1 MAITLV
7 DGTVLPDIPVA
18 PLTTH
23 QYYIIC
29 KMSGSVFEAQFGASE
44 IYGLTFGSTP
54 FVAAPA
60 ALSGDSNDTVSC
72 ETVGV
77 YSFMYIG
84 DADGW
89 VKDQGTDDN
98 GYADSTT
105 FSTMLGS
112 LYDGMMEAE
121 LLYSNHDILTST
133 GEIYFA
139 NSEAPAYEYSDVY
152 IADKD
157 WIIGVADQARRL
169 GGTTAKLDDA
179 GILAAF
185 KAVPDPSGETVDE
198 LAKSIVERTITSL
211 NNEDFTS
218 IGSSGMRHCAKLTDV
233 VLPNVTTLGQYA
245 FYQCTALKRVELPLV
260 TSIGNYGFGNCSVLE
275 ALILANTAAVCTLS
289 NSNAFTGTLIASGTG
304 YIYVPSALL
313 DSYKAAT
320 NWSTYAAQFRAIE
333 DYPDI
338 CGATE

>member
-7 DGTVLPDIPVA
+7 DGTVLPDVPAEIEGYPYCCIYKTWGNVIEQQTGFAALYSFVA
-18 PLTTH
+18 SKTE
-23 QYYIIC
+23 IIC
-29 KMSGSVFEAQFGASE
+29 IPPSISGGAYRLYSNTD
-44 IYGLTFGSTP
+44 GTAGCGSTG
-54 FVAAPA
+54 
-60 ALSGDSNDTVSC
+60 GDWGDLDS
-72 ETVGV
+72 ETGVFDCPLNNVPEVGIEMAV
-77 YSFMYIG
+77 VW
-84 DADGW
+84 A
-89 VKDQGTDDN
+89 
-98 GYADSTT
+98 
-105 FSTMLGS
+105 
-112 LYDGMMEAE
+112 
-121 LLYSNHDILTST
+121 NHDILIATT
-133 GEIYFA
+133 DNGDGTYTVGTEIYFA

-185 KAVPDPSGETVDE
+185 KAVPDPSGETDE

-260 TSIGNYGFGNCSVLE
+260 TSIGNYGFGNCSVLD

-338 CGATE
+338 

>member
-1 MAITLV
+1 MAITLI
-7 DGTVLPDIPVA
+7 DGTVLPDIPAEIEGYPYCIIYKTWGSMVEQQTGFAALYSFVA
-18 PLTTH
+18 SKAE
-23 QYYIIC
+23 IIC
-29 KMSGSVFEAQFGASE
+29 IPPSITGG
-44 IYGLTFGSTP
+44 G
-54 FVAAPA
+54 
-60 ALSGDSNDTVSC
+60 NR
-72 ETVGV
+72 
-77 YSFMYIG
+77 
-84 DADGW
+84 
-89 VKDQGTDDN
+89 
-98 GYADSTT
+98 
-105 FSTMLGS
+105 
-112 LYDGMMEAE
+112 
-121 LLYSNHDILTST
+121 LYSNTDGTAGYGSTGGEWSELSSETGVFDCPLNNVPEVGVEMAVVWANHDIFIATADNGDGT
-133 GEIYFA
+133 YTVGTEIHFA
-139 NSEAPAYEYSDVY
+139 NCAVPAYEYSDVY

-169 GGTTAKLDDA
+169 SETTDKLDDA

-198 LAKSIVERTITSL
+198 LAKSIVERTITTL

-275 ALILANTAAVCTLS
+275 ALILANTAKVCTLS
-289 NSNAFTGTLIASGTG
+289 NVNAFTGTLIAGGTG

-313 DSYKAAT
+313 ASYQAAT
-320 NWSTYAAQFRAIE
+320 NWSTYSAQFRAIE

-338 CGATE
+338 